1 MFLSTTPTQFFNTS
15 WDNDSHHHGDVAHV
29 THPTFCDTRKSCKS
43 RGWHCL
49 KPTAYTAPS
58 HWVSLLEVK
67 VDNPKQYLLSWK
79 AWLSWCLLTTYLT
92 THSPYFDLTSVV
104 SCSNRWTCSV
114 ISSPEEPPTKQGE
127 VRHSEGP
134 CVAEVLGLPTGMWKC
149 WGLQPYGAQTAA
161 LASETPRF
169 LPKGSSSTHEQCF
182 EEQSEFPPQG
192 GTIKLSE
199 TQSPSQ
205 EQLCSSLPRSLLGM
219 FLHQKEMVLRGAVSL
234 KNKKIAARLAP
245 ELYTWGMLSASLWA
259 PSSTAALR
267 TLSSWMCAALH
278 NSCTQQHEWKTCTK
292 EEWNLEAH
300 LSHSHF

>member
-134 CVAEVLGLPTGMWKC
+134 CVCRSAGSPHGYVKELR
-149 WGLQPYGAQTAA
+149 ATA
-161 LASETPRF
+161 LWSPNCC
-169 LPKGSSSTHEQCF
+169 SSCF
-182 EEQSEFPPQG
+182 RNPQV
-192 GTIKLSE
+192 
-199 TQSPSQ
+199 PSQ
-205 EQLCSSLPRSLLGM
+205 RKLFNTRAM
-219 FLHQKEMVLRGAVSL
+219 LRGA
-234 KNKKIAARLAP
+234 KWI
-245 ELYTWGMLSASLWA
+245 
-259 PSSTAALR
+259 SSSR
-267 TLSSWMCAALH
+267 G
-278 NSCTQQHEWKTCTK
+278 NY
-292 EEWNLEAH
+292 
-300 LSHSHF
+300 